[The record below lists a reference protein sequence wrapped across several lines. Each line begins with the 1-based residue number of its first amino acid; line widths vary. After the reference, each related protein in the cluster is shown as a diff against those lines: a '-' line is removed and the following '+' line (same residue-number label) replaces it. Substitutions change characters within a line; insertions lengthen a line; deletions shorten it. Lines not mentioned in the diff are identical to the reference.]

1 MYGAVKRGFDIFVSS
16 MGMIGFSL
24 ILLFIG
30 LMIKADSKG
39 SVFYRGT
46 RIGRNGKPFRIF
58 KFRTMVV
65 DAEKK
70 GGQSTAMNDPRL
82 TKVGKVLRKYKLDE
96 LPQLINVFAGEM
108 SLVGPRPQVEKYTSL
123 YNAEEKE
130 ILSVRPGLTDY
141 ASIRFVHLDKLL
153 GDEEVDRRYREEI
166 EPEKN
171 KLRLKYVRERCF
183 LVDLK
188 ILIFTVFRLLRIRS
202 LWNT

>member
-1 MYGAVKRGFDIFVSS
+1 